1 METREATSLHY
12 VKSKLGEYA
21 VHRAAL
27 NRQDA
32 AAELCEE
39 WQNESHG
46 QADTRP
52 RAYTAIPQASLRTF
66 QATSTGASSCD
77 VFGLVPPHMPSMQG
91 AGKTSNAP
99 TIRGLKA
106 SNTHKRRSK
115 LEQGIRRID
124 AMLGAA
130 VPGLAPGSNSKAPTK
145 QNPPTACVPHPVII
159 TVAPRIPR
167 DGPQQRTDPPVEP
180 DSEDEDVIMI
190 DQDIDGLS
198 EQFHD
203 AISPKRGTANAQRQV
218 SSPQH
223 KQWVTPEAVGLYCQA
238 QVGGNCALHALNAMA
253 GRPII
258 TPDEAQALL
267 RHPQVPSPAD
277 SERPDCNTDGWFRW
291 EAIHNLLYY
300 TTTIDLTL
308 LVLKNPQSHPQHS
321 GSTTSAKAR
330 VLALAPQGCNALFLH
345 KPGHFICWKRSPIN
359 GKWYSLDSIPYAT
372 THRIQELTD
381 ADWAA
386 FNGTISTTIAA
397 DAYLHNAT
405 GLTLYK
411 HRYTPSPANRS
422 HMQYVDLAGIEL
434 HTAGPTH
441 RPAAAWIEED
451 TERARARAQRIAQ
464 ARAGRAKQLPKS
476 KPAQCGIPP
485 QIAQAA
491 LKHSQNHNKP
501 TKAQKQTEASRPHR
515 QWRPATPLNIRVCR
529 QFASHCGLHALEAM
543 VGQPIATPREVTKY
557 LQETWPAREDKEGQQ
572 GDHYSTQGN
581 YSDLALQR
589 ILYWFWCR
597 RACQGTESLEMHVV
611 SGHEQLQKGNS
622 SEAIIR
628 QLHQAEAFMV
638 NYTTHPSAGQDSGR
652 HWHVVRKGRTD
663 NGPTPD
669 WYLVDSLDQGAQPG
683 LVKVMTEADWTN
695 IHGTL
700 YIIKQSTEKQMLDSC
715 EFTDEELL
723 AHQQR
728 LEGEEAR
735 AAHTHIREQS
745 NPPRLHIEQAQA
757 QRSGLTQ
764 TPTIRNLNTKP
775 PTEPGQRNKRRKTKA
790 PKTVST
796 NAKPS
801 SIPVIENYFHKQAQP
816 TAHAQ
821 EILHPPLHSITNYQI
836 YYTHSRHRGSAQEP
850 KWKLSIKRELQSP
863 S

>member
-1 METREATSLHY
+1 M
-12 VKSKLGEYA
+12 
-21 VHRAAL
+21 
-27 NRQDA
+27 
-32 AAELCEE
+32 
-39 WQNESHG
+39 
-46 QADTRP
+46 
-52 RAYTAIPQASLRTF
+52 ASC
-66 QATSTGASSCD
+66 S
-77 VFGLVPPHMPSMQG
+77 VF
-91 AGKTSNAP
+91 
-99 TIRGLKA
+99 
-106 SNTHKRRSK
+106 
-115 LEQGIRRID
+115 
-124 AMLGAA
+124 
-130 VPGLAPGSNSKAPTK
+130 
-145 QNPPTACVPHPVII
+145 
-159 TVAPRIPR
+159 
-167 DGPQQRTDPPVEP
+167 
-180 DSEDEDVIMI
+180 
-190 DQDIDGLS
+190 
-198 EQFHD
+198 
-203 AISPKRGTANAQRQV
+203 
-218 SSPQH
+218 
-223 KQWVTPEAVGLYCQA
+223 
-238 QVGGNCALHALNAMA
+238 
-253 GRPII
+253 
-258 TPDEAQALL
+258 
-267 RHPQVPSPAD
+267 
-277 SERPDCNTDGWFRW
+277 
-291 EAIHNLLYY
+291 
-300 TTTIDLTL
+300 
-308 LVLKNPQSHPQHS
+308 
-321 GSTTSAKAR
+321 TTSAKAR

-386 FNGTISTTIAA
+386 FNGTISTTISA

-411 HRYTPSPANRS
+411 HRYMPSPANRS

-464 ARAGRAKQLPKS
+464 ARAGTAEQLPKS
-476 KPAQCGIPP
+476 KPAQFGIAP

-491 LKHSQNHNKP
+491 LKRSQNHNKP
-501 TKAQKQTEASRPHR
+501 TKAQKQTEASRPHS

-557 LQETWPAREDKEGQQ
+557 LQETWPAGEDKEGQE

-597 RACQGTESLEMHVV
+597 RACQGTEFLEMDVV

-622 SEAIIR
+622 SEAII
-628 QLHQAEAFMV
+628 QKLHQAEAFMV

-728 LEGEEAR
+728 LEGEETR

-764 TPTIRNLNTKP
+764 TPIRNLNTKP

-790 PKTVST
+790 PKTAST

-821 EILHPPLHSITNYQI
+821 EILHPPLHSQ
-836 YYTHSRHRGSAQEP
+836 
-850 KWKLSIKRELQSP
+850 
-863 S
+863 